1 MNLSLLT
8 MLSDRRPVLLSYA
21 FDAAVAE
28 RPSEDAPPTA
38 FRLFRAGE
46 NRFDADGD
54 EGRLVF
60 SERAAAL
67 LLDEQ
72 AARNRP
78 YVFDYN
84 HLSLLSENPEAG
96 RAAGW
101 HRLEVRDSPEGPELW
116 AVDCEWTEPVAKAM
130 SAKVPEWRFF
140 SPAFHLDPETLEVV
154 SYTNCAITNNPRTHD
169 LPMLASLRAHN
180 RQHLA
185 AEARRPM
192 DPKAALMVLQDPN
205 ATPEDRAA
213 ALAVLAALVDSS
225 APAAPPPPASEPAMN
240 AEPPADDDPAK
251 VASIALAKSS
261 VELARRVEAL
271 EVRELLAT
279 AKIPAEVKAWASSQP
294 VAVVRSFLANVRSP
308 RPEPTAERPTS
319 PTVVEPAQ
327 GTGFVAPP
335 MGESP
340 VDKVLGI
347 RAQTT
352 TRLGVSAPKDGVR
365 TITVLSPSQLRA
377 RKAGG

>member
-1 MNLSLLT
+1 
-8 MLSDRRPVLLSYA
+8 
-21 FDAAVAE
+21 
-28 RPSEDAPPTA
+28 
-38 FRLFRAGE
+38 
-46 NRFDADGD
+46 
-54 EGRLVF
+54 
-60 SERAAAL
+60 
-67 LLDEQ
+67 
-72 AARNRP
+72 
-78 YVFDYN
+78 
-84 HLSLLSENPEAG
+84 
-96 RAAGW
+96 
-101 HRLEVRDSPEGPELW
+101 
-116 AVDCEWTEPVAKAM
+116 
-130 SAKVPEWRFF
+130 
-140 SPAFHLDPETLEVV
+140 
-154 SYTNCAITNNPRTHD
+154 
-169 LPMLASLRAHN
+169 
-180 RQHLA
+180 
-185 AEARRPM
+185 M

-279 AKIPAEVKAWASSQP
+279 AKIPAEVKVWASSQP
-294 VAVVRSFLANVRSP
+294 VSVVKSFLANVRSP

-319 PTVVEPAQ
+319 PTVVEPPQ
-327 GTGFVAPP
+327 GSGFVAPP
-335 MGESP
+335 VGESP